1 MPGDRINSL
10 IKKLER
16 GLAKSLQFFNSLDS
30 HKWDDPVSDDPDA
43 WSVRQCLWHFIYSER
58 YLREIAQDIC
68 AGGSGVPTDTIIDEF
83 NKGEMG
89 KLPDL
94 PNARLLDSL
103 ATSREETIQWVR
115 SLDETTLDLEGGHPV
130 MGPSNVEALIFSIYA
145 HQLLHMRE
153 IVPYV
158 TKKT

>member
-1 MPGDRINSL
+1 
-10 IKKLER
+10 
-16 GLAKSLQFFNSLDS
+16 
-30 HKWDDPVSDDPDA
+30 
-43 WSVRQCLWHFIYSER
+43 
-58 YLREIAQDIC
+58 
-68 AGGSGVPTDTIIDEF
+68 
-83 NKGEMG
+83 MG

-153 IVPYV
+153 IVPYF